1 MSTNMAF
8 KEPPNTLVFS
18 TEYSVMTANYNS
30 EKVAIDK
37 KTKELRYTCSWV
49 LSDFRVGEMRYLGTL
64 QTPLEAQD
72 DLEAED
78 RINEIADSVASIMVL
93 AGTQEEDDPGLSI
106 LGEPT
111 GREII
116 AAVHARFLSQF
127 LHSTEL
133 EFSVLAVRAFL
144 KKMNVKNTK
153 KILSDVFDAKIVEDI
168 KNKKLK

>member
-1 MSTNMAF
+1 MAF

-49 LSDFRVGEMRYLGTL
+49 LSEFANGEMIYLGTL

-78 RINEIADSVASIMVL
+78 RINEIADVVARVIVIGK
-93 AGTQEEDDPGLSI
+93 AAEGDEPELSI
-106 LGEPT
+106 LSEPT

>member
-1 MSTNMAF
+1 
-8 KEPPNTLVFS
+8 
-18 TEYSVMTANYNS
+18 
-30 EKVAIDK
+30 
-37 KTKELRYTCSWV
+37 
-49 LSDFRVGEMRYLGTL
+49 MRYLGTL